1 MTKQTEKGTETENT
15 RSKTRNQTLF
25 LAQAASFSALIAIT
39 TALSTA
45 LLGIPLPPPLSEITF
60 APAIYLTI
68 SVLFPRKV
76 SFWSTAIGSAIGEAI
91 NVLIFGSA
99 PAAFAIIYI
108 PGMIWARAPEALIM
122 NRFRRKSAMWLA
134 LAMVIATVYETLA
147 FFFPDWLFYSST
159 FFYGTPQGI
168 WPGFGLASFDFGT
181 LIDLL
186 WIPVALL
193 LIKAIRGVFGVQFFG
208 ETTKNPTTPTA
219 AVQSTS

>member
-1 MTKQTEKGTETENT
+1 MTNQTEKASETQS
-15 RSKTRNQTLF
+15 SKTRNQTLF

-60 APAIYLTI
+60 SPAIYLTI

-122 NRFRRKSAMWLA
+122 NRFRRKSALWLA
-134 LAMVIATVYETLA
+134 IAMVIATVYETLA
-147 FFFPDWLFYSST
+147 FFFPDWFFYSFT
-159 FFYGTPQGI
+159 FFYGAPSGI
-168 WPGFGLASFDFGT
+168 WPGLTLASFDFGT
-181 LIDLL
+181 LVDLL

-208 ETTKNPTTPTA
+208 ESPNSPAPATLSKN
-219 AVQSTS
+219 